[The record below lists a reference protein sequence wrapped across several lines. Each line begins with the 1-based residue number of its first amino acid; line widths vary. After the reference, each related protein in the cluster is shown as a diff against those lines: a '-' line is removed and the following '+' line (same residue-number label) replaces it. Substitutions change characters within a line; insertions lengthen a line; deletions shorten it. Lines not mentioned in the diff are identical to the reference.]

1 MTFSVVYKKLFK
13 IELLHNYF
21 LNQGT
26 KKFVEM
32 SDSEKSKQLADYNIN
47 NIMSVFPSQETAGL
61 LKGHNLLYKIT
72 NNGFYI
78 LSKANSDDNRKPMT
92 GLDGDLYLTFLMKIK
107 DPLFYNYTELK
118 LDKAGI
124 LIYISNRKPDTETDS
139 FPKLRNSN
147 EVLNI
152 NESLNPSDRGIDKI
166 REEMRNED
174 LSNLFGIIRIFIKG
188 DTGTQNI
195 LDSQGSFT
203 DTVPVFRLLF
213 KNRSTT
219 WRYIFSKEQQVSNVD
234 NVKIEDGDS
243 KRLVTKNSYP
253 LTSKGFISLKLNG
266 MELPNPGVYLIK
278 PDLSTNKIYSE
289 IFM

>member
-234 NVKIEDGDS
+234 NVKIEDSDS
-243 KRLVTKNSYP
+243 KKLVTKNSYP

-278 PDLSTNKIYSE
+278 PDLSTNTIYSE

>member
-107 DPLFYNYTELK
+107 EPLFYNYTELK

-124 LIYISNRKPDTETDS
+124 LIYISNRKPDTDTDS

-234 NVKIEDGDS
+234 NVKIEDSDS
-243 KRLVTKNSYP
+243 KKLVTKNSYP

-278 PDLSTNKIYSE
+278 PDLSTNTIYSE

>member
-124 LIYISNRKPDTETDS
+124 LIYISNRKPDTDTDS

-278 PDLSTNKIYSE
+278 PDLSTNTIYSE

>member
-124 LIYISNRKPDTETDS
+124 LIYISNRKPDTDTDS

-234 NVKIEDGDS
+234 NVKIEDSDS
-243 KRLVTKNSYP
+243 KKLVTKNSYP

-278 PDLSTNKIYSE
+278 PDLSTNTIYSE

>member
-195 LDSQGSFT
+195 LDSQGRFA
-203 DTVPVFRLLF
+203 DTVPFFRLLF

-219 WRYIFSKEQQVSNVD
+219 WRYIFSKEQQVSIVD

-278 PDLSTNKIYSE
+278 PDLSTNTIYSE

>member
-124 LIYISNRKPDTETDS
+124 LIYISNRKPDTETNS

-195 LDSQGSFT
+195 LDSQGRFT

-234 NVKIEDGDS
+234 NVKIEDSDS
-243 KRLVTKNSYP
+243 KKLVTKNSYP

-278 PDLSTNKIYSE
+278 PDLSTNTIYSE

>member
-1 MTFSVVYKKLFK
+1 
-13 IELLHNYF
+13 
-21 LNQGT
+21 
-26 KKFVEM
+26 M

-195 LDSQGSFT
+195 LDSQGRFT

-234 NVKIEDGDS
+234 NVKIEDSDS
-243 KRLVTKNSYP
+243 KKLVTKNSYP

-278 PDLSTNKIYSE
+278 PDLSTNTIYSE

>member
-124 LIYISNRKPDTETDS
+124 LVYISNRKPDTETDS

-195 LDSQGSFT
+195 LDSQGRFT

-234 NVKIEDGDS
+234 NVKIEDSDS
-243 KRLVTKNSYP
+243 KKLVTKNSYP

-278 PDLSTNKIYSE
+278 PDLSTNTIYSE

>member
-124 LIYISNRKPDTETDS
+124 LIYISNRKPDTETNS

-234 NVKIEDGDS
+234 NVKIEDSDS
-243 KRLVTKNSYP
+243 KKLVTKNSYP

-278 PDLSTNKIYSE
+278 PDLSTNTIYSE

>member
-124 LIYISNRKPDTETDS
+124 LIYISNRKPDTDTDS

-195 LDSQGSFT
+195 LDSQGRFT

-234 NVKIEDGDS
+234 NVKIEDSDS
-243 KRLVTKNSYP
+243 KKLVTKNSYP

-278 PDLSTNKIYSE
+278 PDLSTNTIYSE

>member
-195 LDSQGSFT
+195 LDSQGRFT

-234 NVKIEDGDS
+234 NVKIEDSDS
-243 KRLVTKNSYP
+243 KKLVTKNSYP

-278 PDLSTNKIYSE
+278 PDLSTNTIYSE

>member
-195 LDSQGSFT
+195 LDSQGRFT

-219 WRYIFSKEQQVSNVD
+219 WRYIFSKEQQVSIVD

-278 PDLSTNKIYSE
+278 PDLSTNTIYSE

>member
-124 LIYISNRKPDTETDS
+124 LVYISNRKPDTETDS

-234 NVKIEDGDS
+234 NVKIEDSDS
-243 KRLVTKNSYP
+243 KKLVTKNSYP

-278 PDLSTNKIYSE
+278 PDLSTNTIYSE